1 MRTATGR
8 NHVYRFVMLALL
20 LAPASAHAQ
29 ADTTILKRWVGT
41 YAEGKPLTI
50 EFYGD
55 TMLVVGDRYALSYR
69 MTYDSLIATG
79 DTSVVARYRLAMGR
93 LLLETPDGN
102 VVTMATQRTLGR
114 PLWGRWV
121 GDLDFSG
128 TMQPVEIN
136 LNGDRTACWHP
147 TVEDAKWASG
157 EWERETRRVTL
168 TWEVEEWTG
177 IYDPQGN
184 SLLLQPLQDSL
195 HTGTGPSGVLRR
207 SFRGLTTGAPGCLK

>member
-1 MRTATGR
+1 MRTTIAR
-8 NHVYRFVMLALL
+8 NHLHRFFMLALL

-29 ADTTILKRWVGT
+29 TDTTILKRWVGT

-55 TMLVVGDRYALSYR
+55 SMLVVGDRYALTYR

-79 DTSVVARYRLAMGR
+79 DTNVVARYRIAMGR
-93 LLLETPDGN
+93 LLLEVPDGN

-114 PLWGRWV
+114 PLTGRWV
-121 GDLDFSG
+121 GELDFAGSLR
-128 TMQPVEIN
+128 PVEIN
-136 LNGDRTACWHP
+136 LNADRSACWHS
-147 TVEDAKWASG
+147 TAEDSKWSGG

-168 TWEVEEWTG
+168 TWEADEWTG

-184 SLLLQPLQDSL
+184 SLLLQPVQDSL

-207 SFRGLTTGAPGCLK
+207 VYRGNVTGAPGCLK